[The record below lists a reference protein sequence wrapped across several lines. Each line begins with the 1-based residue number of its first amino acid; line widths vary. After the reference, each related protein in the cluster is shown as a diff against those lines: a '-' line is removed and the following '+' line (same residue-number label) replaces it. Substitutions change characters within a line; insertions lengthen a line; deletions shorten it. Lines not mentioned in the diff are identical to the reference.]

1 MNSNNETIPVN
12 ISIHTND
19 YGGKYYTLNKVNYH
33 ISFPLTYALSHKSDT
48 GPKNCNNCAYFA
60 SIGSNKV
67 FLGYC
72 GNCAGEYDYS
82 RGLGLDENG
91 IEFPGFER
99 STYIRA
105 NTNYDEEFIPFN
117 KENVSKNSI
126 YNTYLKD
133 TTREELLK
141 QFPTTYD
148 CEPDVADEVFPE
160 HLSEHLPEHLPYC
173 CREFLRYSRQVDH
186 LGNVIDDNEDDDEE
200 SNDHTPE
207 EIQSWLQDP
216 ATFNWEYSNW
226 NDAWDNEIQP
236 ATPNAI
242 AISNSTQN
250 ILAMA
255 RGLLQCKSDRL
266 FNPTPQK
273 KVIEQEPVEEL
284 VEEESHNFDAI
295 EEAIQKGH
303 IGLR

>member
-1 MNSNNETIPVN
+1 MNSSNETI
-12 ISIHTND
+12 SMTIHTNE
-19 YGGKYYTLNKVNYH
+19 YGGKYYILNGVKYH
-33 ISFPLTYALSHKSDT
+33 ISFPLPYALSHKRGT
-48 GPKNCNNCAYFA
+48 GPEECGNCADFG
-60 SIGSNKV
+60 SIGFNKV

-72 GNCAGEYDYS
+72 GNCAGDYDYS
-82 RGLGLDENG
+82 CGLGLDENG

-99 STYIRA
+99 SSYIRA
-105 NTNYDEEFIPFN
+105 NTNYDDEFIPFN

-148 CEPDVADEVFPE
+148 CETDVADEPFPE
-160 HLSEHLPEHLPYC
+160 HLSEHLPYC
-173 CREFLRYSRQVDH
+173 RQEFLRNDQSTNTNH
-186 LGNVIDDNEDDDEE
+186 LVNVIDDEDEDR
-200 SNDHTPE
+200 NDPTPE
-207 EIQSWLQDP
+207 KIQSWLQDP

-226 NDAWDNEIQP
+226 NDAWDNQIQP

-273 KVIEQEPVEEL
+273 KVLEQELVEEL
-284 VEEESHNFDAI
+284 VEEESEIFDAI